1 MIDKIYIE
9 SAKNIRKEFL
19 SLSEKLDNYQSDLNK
34 YVSYLETASADLEA
48 IKNNDVK
55 KMKEAY
61 ELKDITEKIT
71 NKLTEIETEEQKII
85 HLIRPI
91 NDRIEK
97 LREEEN
103 YLYGKIK
110 EKYPK
115 LTDEEIIKEI
125 HSYLEK

>member
-34 YVSYLETASADLEA
+34 YVSYLETASVDLES

-55 KMKEAY
+55 KMREASD
-61 ELKDITEKIT
+61 LKDITEKIT
-71 NKLTEIETEEQKII
+71 KKLNEIETEEQKII

-103 YLYGKIK
+103 YLYGQIK

-115 LTDEEIIKEI
+115 LSDEEIIKEI

>member
-34 YVSYLETASADLEA
+34 YVSYLETASVDLEA

-71 NKLTEIETEEQKII
+71 NKLNEIETEEQKII

-103 YLYGKIK
+103 YLYSQIK